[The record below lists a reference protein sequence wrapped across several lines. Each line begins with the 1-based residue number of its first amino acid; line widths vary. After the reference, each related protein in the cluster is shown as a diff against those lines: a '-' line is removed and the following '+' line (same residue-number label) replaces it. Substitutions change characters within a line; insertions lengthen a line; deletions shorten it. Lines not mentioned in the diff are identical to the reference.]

1 MRLPKMILVC
11 GNRGSGKDYLAEY
24 LEKTHGYIHIK
35 ISRKLKEIC
44 KLLFAFSE
52 DQIETD
58 SKEMVD
64 LRWGVSP
71 RRCMR
76 FIGTE
81 FFQDGI
87 NNLLIGIGKTFWIN
101 SLLDEIDYTTS
112 DKRYVISDLR
122 FLHEYEEIMRRC
134 CNAGADMCII
144 RIYRLN
150 SVILPDNDVDNHIS
164 EQEYKKIPADVVLI
178 NDGVSG
184 GLIDDMLEYLS
195 LEI

>member
-1 MRLPKMILVC
+1 MRLPKIILVC
-11 GNRGSGKDYLAEY
+11 GNRRSRKYYLAEY
-24 LEKTHGYIHIK
+24 LEKEHGYIHIK
-35 ISRKLKEIC
+35 ISRKLKDIC
-44 KLLFAFSE
+44 RILFGFSDE
-52 DQIETD
+52 QMETN
-58 SKEMVD
+58 SKELVD
-64 LRWGVSP
+64 LRWNVSP
-71 RRCMR
+71 RRCMQ

-81 FFQDGI
+81 FFQNGI

-101 SLLDEIDYTTS
+101 SLLEEVDYTTS
-112 DKRYVISDLR
+112 DKRYVVSDLR

-134 CNAGADMCII
+134 CNSGADMCII

-150 SVILPDNDVDNHIS
+150 IVILSDNDVDNHIS

>member
-1 MRLPKMILVC
+1 MRLPKIVLVC
-11 GNRGSGKDYLAEY
+11 GGRRSGKDYLAEY
-24 LEKTHGYIHIK
+24 LEKVHGYIHIK

-44 KLLFAFSE
+44 KLLFAFSNE
-52 DQIETD
+52 QMETD

-71 RRCMR
+71 RRCMQ

-101 SLLDEIDYTTS
+101 SLLNELDS
-112 DKRYVISDLR
+112 NKRYVISDLR
-122 FLHEYEEIMRRC
+122 FFHEYEEIMRRC
-134 CNAGADMCII
+134 CNIGVDVCVI
-144 RIYRLN
+144 RIYRIN
-150 SVILPDNDVDNHIS
+150 SVILPDNDVDNHVS

-184 GLIDDMLEYLS
+184 GLIDDMLEYLN